1 MCKVLCEGRGGVQ
14 GLWVCKEVLGGE
26 HARGMGVCKRR
37 VCGGHRGVQGVWVC
51 KEAECAGGASVLG
64 GLECARGWCARRG
77 KRARAVEVS
86 MEGVRVQGGVS

>member
-1 MCKVLCEGRGGVQ
+1 MRG
-14 GLWVCKEVLGGE
+14 LRVCKEVLGGE
-26 HARGMGVCKRR
+26 RARGMGVCKRR